1 MTSQN
6 TQYDFDLCE
15 VQVYSEP
22 ILTDVSIGIFS

>member
-6 TQYDFDLCE
+6 TQYDFDLGE
-15 VQVYSEP
+15 VQVYSES